1 MLGFIDYLIIGGGI
15 AIAAFL
21 LFNMIREGLVKKTE

>member
-1 MLGFIDYLIIGGGI
+1 MLGLVDYLIIGGGT

-21 LFNMIREGLVKKTE
+21 LFNMIRETIRKKGD